1 MRFFRLPILILSAV
15 LAGPAAAQDA
25 PATTGPS
32 AAPPSP
38 PPSAPMSV
46 ESPQATQDKLL
57 ADLKRERDPDKAKQ
71 LAQQILVNWSSSGS
85 ATVDLLM
92 EWANKSIN
100 DKKNAAALDFLDR
113 VTLLQPDY
121 PEVFNRRATLYYTMG
136 DTRKSMAD
144 VQRVLAL
151 EPRYFPAIAGLASIL
166 TESGQDELALKAWER
181 FLAIYPAERTAQENM
196 LKLSEKL
203 AGSRT

>member
-1 MRFFRLPILILSAV
+1 MRFFRLSALILTAA
-15 LAGPAAAQDA
+15 LAGPATAQDA

-32 AAPPSP
+32 APPSP
-38 PPSAPMSV
+38 PMSV
-46 ESPQATQDKLL
+46 ESPQAAQEKLL
-57 ADLKRERDPDKAKQ
+57 TDLKRERDPDKAKQ

-92 EWANKSIN
+92 EWANKSIS
-100 DKKNAAALDFLDR
+100 DKKNGAALDFLDR

-136 DTRKSMAD
+136 DVRKSMAD
-144 VQRVLAL
+144 VQRVLSL
-151 EPRYFPAIAGLASIL
+151 EPRYFPAIAGMASIL
-166 TESGQDELALKAWER
+166 TENGEDELALKAWER